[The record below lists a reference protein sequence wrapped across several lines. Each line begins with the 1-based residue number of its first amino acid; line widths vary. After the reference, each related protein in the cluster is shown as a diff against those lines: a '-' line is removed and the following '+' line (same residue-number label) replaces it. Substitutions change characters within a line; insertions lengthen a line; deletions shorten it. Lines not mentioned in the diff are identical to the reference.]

1 MSVPRSV
8 ADVLSGHVTLEL
20 EGIDRMYLNV
30 YVPFLQ
36 TVGGVVSY
44 LREHRGLPYAS
55 TAAVAPMTE
64 AFVRKID
71 EFIAQQSI
79 DLVSFEKGQRKDD
92 VTQQYLR
99 RFQGTEGGMS
109 EILCK

>member
-1 MSVPRSV
+1 MSVARSV
-8 ADVLSGHVTLEL
+8 ADVLHDHVTLEL

-44 LREHRGLPYAS
+44 LREHRKQPYAS

-64 AFVRKID
+64 AFVRNIEAFID
-71 EFIAQQSI
+71 RNDI
-79 DLVSFEKGQRKDD
+79 DLVSFEKRQRKCGD
-92 VTQQYLR
+92 
-99 RFQGTEGGMS
+99 GAGGPD
-109 EILCK
+109 L